1 MQVASVDE
9 CGSYIGYGGAG
20 ESEEEDDEIGSERG
34 SRNGILSHSLS
45 GHPVGWG
52 TEAAD
57 VDGDLESLSVE
68 DKFGTV
74 NGRKRKVLPS
84 ASRDFNTF
92 HSDSSNNLRVMWD
105 PDGDG
110 YDGASERGRCETDGF
125 EDFNT
130 DGDVEFEEIE
140 GTEDRFSNS
149 SGSGYDGSVDA
160 DGCASDT
167 YATERNSVLR
177 CTLLSNAS
185 APRKRAMSPSV
196 HSLDSSV
203 SGSRMG
209 ADGHTAPI
217 PTLRHGQGSV
227 SGPSQEHANA
237 TSGSSKRLKRR
248 KMRHQLSRRDSG
260 SKENTDD
267 QRAPR

>member
-1 MQVASVDE
+1 VQVASVDE

-20 ESEEEDDEIGSERG
+20 DSEEEDDEIGSERG
-34 SRNGILSHSLS
+34 SRNGMLS

-57 VDGDLESLSVE
+57 PDGDLESL
-68 DKFGTV
+68 
-74 NGRKRKVLPS
+74 S

-167 YATERNSVLR
+167 YATERNTVLR
-177 CTLLSNAS
+177 CTLLTNAS

-203 SGSRMG
+203 SGSRIG
-209 ADGHTAPI
+209 AERQAPN
-217 PTLRHGQGSV
+217 PAQQHGQ
-227 SGPSQEHANA
+227 SGPSQEHPNAN
-237 TSGSSKRLKRR
+237 SGSSRRLKRR

>member
-1 MQVASVDE
+1 VQVASVDE

-20 ESEEEDDEIGSERG
+20 DSEEEDDEIGSERG
-34 SRNGILSHSLS
+34 SRNGMLS

-57 VDGDLESLSVE
+57 ADGDLESLSVE
-68 DKFGTV
+68 DKFGAV
-74 NGRKRKVLPS
+74 GGRKRKVLPS

-167 YATERNSVLR
+167 YATERNTVLR
-177 CTLLSNAS
+177 CTLLTNAS

-203 SGSRMG
+203 SGSRIG
-209 ADGHTAPI
+209 AERHAAPN
-217 PTLRHGQGSV
+217 PAQQHGQ
-227 SGPSQEHANA
+227 SGPSQEHPHAN
-237 TSGSSKRLKRR
+237 SGSSRRLKRR